1 MEGLG
6 DDDYRSLS
14 RKPLP
19 APRPDSGSEG
29 QTRSGRRIVKP
40 QHLVPATEPTS
51 AYAGRLCRHLAEAN
65 EAVKR
70 TKTPRINPCQIC
82 KLVTSGRKNQLIAC
96 DGCNGVFH
104 QMCHIP
110 VIDDSVA
117 AAEKAVEWFCHECQA
132 LHAMTVPAAGLGLV
146 SAAAYDKQERNEYLQ
161 SLSHDSLKS
170 IVEMLVERFPEVKVF
185 PSDLISRLVDYR
197 TSRKNQQAF
206 AASRE
211 TSQLGSTPQPVPSAE
226 RTAGEHR
233 STTKH
238 WLEQGPTGAIEPQRR
253 SDSIH
258 TERADVSGPRLPP
271 LPRSELEMSSEAQ
284 PRTKRARTTPVSGS
298 DTDEESL
305 PSYEDMIAEALAYIK
320 DPHGST
326 PKLLWEYLA
335 E

>member
-1 MEGLG
+1 
-6 DDDYRSLS
+6 
-14 RKPLP
+14 
-19 APRPDSGSEG
+19 
-29 QTRSGRRIVKP
+29 
-40 QHLVPATEPTS
+40 
-51 AYAGRLCRHLAEAN
+51 
-65 EAVKR
+65 
-70 TKTPRINPCQIC
+70 
-82 KLVTSGRKNQLIAC
+82 
-96 DGCNGVFH
+96 
-104 QMCHIP
+104 
-110 VIDDSVA
+110 
-117 AAEKAVEWFCHECQA
+117 
-132 LHAMTVPAAGLGLV
+132 MTVPAAGLGLV

-226 RTAGEHR
+226 RTAGNGHYP
-233 STTKH
+233 TKH
-238 WLEQGPTGAIEPQRR
+238 WLDQGPTGAIEPQRR

-258 TERADVSGPRLPP
+258 KADVSGPCLPP
-271 LPRSELEMSSEAQ
+271 LPRSERETSSEGQ
-284 PRTKRARTTPVSGS
+284 PKAKRARTTPASGS